1 MTRADARIDSGVA
14 LGHILGAT
22 TWLRE
27 QGLPD
32 SATHLEGDVEIL
44 RAELETLRDALEQI
58 AYGFWGDFDTAEIVA
73 EHKAIAR
80 RALGLSEASNQE
92 TMPKEGA

>member
-1 MTRADARIDSGVA
+1 MKTEPRADLAIA

-58 AYGFWGDFDTAEIVA
+58 AYGLWGDFDTAEIVA

-80 RALGLSEASNQE
+80 QALGLSEASNQE
-92 TMPKEGA
+92 RERP